1 MQVKYISEKTAIER
15 LEEATG
21 ETITESIMEE
31 LSSTGVVPAYM
42 VFRPIDKVTFPGN
55 RFFFVDC
62 GYDEVSALNGA
73 ETELRILP
81 YPLREGG
88 IFKAA
93 EWAHHG
99 KGKLPTLQTRNYR
112 VFAARADGQLEPIGE
127 QHFVKVY
134 APLEIRPAA
143 KHVMK
148 YLAGGVSSPT
158 IHSYCEEFAG
168 FDIETIGEWRG
179 MSPFTDDPDYFNPN
193 RTGVNKVTINKLNES
208 KRSELITIS
217 ALLQIIG
224 KISTTSIKRKLTQT
238 EIINKALEIFPT
250 GIKQSTLE
258 KLFKEANKTRNSLI
272 ADARQRIAEQAE
284 IASLE
289 QD

>member
-1 MQVKYISEKTAIER
+1 
-15 LEEATG
+15 
-21 ETITESIMEE
+21 MEE

-42 VFRPIDKVTFPGN
+42 IFRPIDKVTFPGK

-62 GYDEVSALNGA
+62 GYDEVSAINGA
-73 ETELRILP
+73 ETELRTLP
-81 YPLREGG
+81 YPLRDGG

-99 KGKLPTLQTRNYR
+99 TGKLPTLQTRNYR

-127 QHFVKVY
+127 EHFVKVY

-143 KHVMK
+143 KQVVK
-148 YLAGGVSSPT
+148 YLAGGKSSPT
-158 IHSYCEEFAG
+158 IHSYCEDFAG
-168 FDIETIGEWRG
+168 FDIETVGEWRG

-193 RTGVNKVTINKLNES
+193 RTGVNKATPNKSIES

-224 KISTTSIKRKLTQT
+224 ELSTAPIKRKLTQT
-238 EIINKALEIFPT
+238 EIIEKTLKIFPI

-258 KLFKEANKTRNSLI
+258 KLFKDANKTRTALI
-272 ADARQRIAEQAE
+272 ADARQRIAELDE
-284 IASLE
+284 TASLE